1 MINVKFEDGIN
12 DLITENLYQWDTY
25 QTLKISGIDF
35 GTVSPTVHFANK
47 KSIEALVV
55 QGELKDDG
63 SVEVSIPNSLL
74 TEKYDILAY
83 VYTNTGLTYKTIK
96 SITIPVI
103 GRLKPSEY
111 TQPSDDDIA
120 TIEAIELEAKSIID
134 ELYGSEYSS
143 TATYQ
148 RPNIVYYEYNG
159 YMCNSPTPITNVPP
173 TDTAK
178 WQKICESAIVT
189 NVSKNSAGN
198 LVFTFSNESTFTVEM
213 TVKEIE
219 MVDDDDIPALSLTS
233 EEVNKVKNA
242 KCLGLTQTQ
251 VNNIGKLVLS
261 ECDKDASTGNYLVLY
276 PGLYDIKVSNGAN
289 GYLVSVHNIS
299 KFSRNLF
306 GTVNLSLEEVN
317 PDIGLYGFVLRNQT
331 GELYTA
337 VTIEKVTTLV
347 RY

>member
-25 QTLKISGIDF
+25 QTLKISGISF

-55 QGELKDDG
+55 RGNLLGDG
-63 SVEVSIPNSLL
+63 TVEVSIPNSLL

-83 VYTNTGLTYKTIK
+83 VYANTGVTYKTIK

-111 TQPSDDDIA
+111 SQPSDDDIA
-120 TIEAIELEAKSIID
+120 RIEAIELEAKSIID
-134 ELYGSEYSS
+134 RLYGSTYSS

-148 RPNIVYYEYNG
+148 RPNIVYYGYNG
-159 YMCNSPTPITNVPP
+159 YMCNSATPITNVPP
-173 TDTAK
+173 TDTSK
-178 WQKICESAIVT
+178 WQKICEGVVVT
-189 NVSKNSAGN
+189 SVSKDSNGN
-198 LVFTFSNESTFTVEM
+198 LVFIFSNGSTFNVDMSVRE
-213 TVKEIE
+213 VE
-219 MVDDDDIPALSLTS
+219 MVDDNDIPALALTS
-233 EEVNKVKNA
+233 EEVTKVKNA

-251 VNNIGKLVLS
+251 VNNISKLVLS
-261 ECDKDASTGNYLVLY
+261 ECDKDTSSGNYLVLY
-276 PGLYDIKVSNGAN
+276 PGLYDIKVSNSAN
-289 GYLVSVHNIS
+289 GYLVSVQAIA
-299 KFSRNLF
+299 KFTLNLF

-331 GELYTA
+331 GGLYTA
-337 VTIEKVTTLV
+337 STIDKVTTLV